1 MSLRLLASLLTVPLL
16 LVGKSTAQEARI
28 ERARQFQA
36 LGELPDS
43 APAALVETED
53 FGTTDGLRDSESFG
67 VQQLL
72 KEQER
77 LRYWRISPEISA
89 FATNNVGLTSRG
101 RKRDTFLLAI
111 LPVEYRRSFGGR
123 WTVTGDARFSAF
135 RYNRFSVL
143 DFNSLD
149 LGLGVNFHAD
159 WLGGSDW
166 FARYNFN
173 GLFAASNG
181 DTFFKNH
188 TILLGVQ
195 KAFAFSQA
203 HYAYIGVSGQ
213 LGFADPSISE
223 RSEVVAFAG
232 YHLQATRNLELDLLY
247 RSAGYFYS
255 EIGRREWNQ
264 TLSLGAR
271 YRFSEQFSAFAS
283 GYTVWNRSSVPAFDY
298 DAGNAG
304 GGLTFAFD
312 F

>member
-1 MSLRLLASLLTVPLL
+1 MFLRRLASILSFSFLLM
-16 LVGKSTAQEARI
+16 GRSDAQEARI

-36 LGELPDS
+36 LETVPDNV
-43 APAALVETED
+43 PAATIETID
-53 FGTTDGLRDSESFG
+53 LGTADDGRDSESFG

-77 LRYWRISPEISA
+77 LRYWRIAPELSA
-89 FATNNVGLTSRG
+89 FATNNVGLTRTAE
-101 RKRDTFLLAI
+101 KRDSFLLAI
-111 LPVEYRRSFGGR
+111 LPVEYRRPLGR
-123 WTVTGDARFSAF
+123 RWALMGDLRFSVF

-149 LGLGVNFHAD
+149 VGAGMNYHSD

-173 GLFAASNG
+173 ALFAANNG

-195 KAFAFSQA
+195 KAFPFSQA
-203 HYAYIGVSGQ
+203 HYAYVGLTGQ
-213 LGFADPSISE
+213 LGFADPSISQ

-232 YHLQATRNLELDLLY
+232 YHLQATRNLEVDLLY
-247 RSAGYFYS
+247 RTAGYFYS
-255 EIGRREWNQ
+255 EIDRREWNQ
-264 TLSLGAR
+264 TISLGVR
-271 YRFSEQFSAFAS
+271 YRFNERFSGFAS
-283 GYTVWNRSSVPAFDY
+283 SYAVWNRSSAPVFDY
-298 DAGNAG
+298 DAANAG